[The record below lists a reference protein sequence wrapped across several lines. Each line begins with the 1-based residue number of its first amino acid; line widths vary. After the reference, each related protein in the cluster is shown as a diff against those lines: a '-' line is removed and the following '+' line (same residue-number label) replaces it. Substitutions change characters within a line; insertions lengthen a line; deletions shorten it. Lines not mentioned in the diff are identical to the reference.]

1 MNALKIDDRKQ
12 LFFDDHIIQEA
23 DGCKRIVHK
32 WIKEAAD
39 PVFTKKFPWEA
50 AGPVAGTVYYDAVD
64 SKYKMWYGSYDSKT
78 GKYPK
83 GYAVSEDGI
92 KWKRNADMMSEGEYG
107 SVLIDPRKKAGETR
121 FFSELYLRPSGK
133 LPGRVSLRESIDG
146 INWHEIEGRS
156 WWEGPSDVID
166 IMWDTQKEKYVS
178 YHKIWRVKGTSVSG
192 KEMISYF
199 ATFTPKNKGDGTI
212 EITGRELFPE
222 IREVKYDLICKN
234 KGKDD
239 GGGGIVTDDVSMLR
253 VIGRA
258 QSSDFRNWTDHSIV
272 LEPDDDDPID
282 VQYYGMPVFEYEGL
296 YLAFPRYFEGIS
308 GRMDVRFAYSRNG
321 IDFVIPDKK
330 LVLECGEKDTWDG
343 GMVIAAPNPISI
355 GNRICMYYGAYDKD
369 HTCHGPEYKA
379 ATGRAWVRE
388 DGFMSIT
395 GGKLTTKAIVLS
407 GNTLFINAVGKI
419 KIQVLGI
426 NGDVYGSHEWQ
437 GDSTVEPV
445 VQNLF
450 DLKSRVIKF
459 YFDLSEGELF
469 SFCIR

>member
-1 MNALKIDDRKQ
+1 
-12 LFFDDHIIQEA
+12 
-23 DGCKRIVHK
+23 
-32 WIKEAAD
+32 
-39 PVFTKKFPWEA
+39 
-50 AGPVAGTVYYDAVD
+50 
-64 SKYKMWYGSYDSKT
+64 
-78 GKYPK
+78 
-83 GYAVSEDGI
+83 
-92 KWKRNADMMSEGEYG
+92 
-107 SVLIDPRKKAGETR
+107 
-121 FFSELYLRPSGK
+121 
-133 LPGRVSLRESIDG
+133 
-146 INWHEIEGRS
+146 
-156 WWEGPSDVID
+156 
-166 IMWDTQKEKYVS
+166 MWDPHKEKYVS

-192 KEMISYF
+192 EEIVSYF

-282 VQYYGMPVFEYEGL
+282 VQYYGMPVYEYEGL

-330 LVLECGEKDTWDG
+330 LVLECGEKGTWDG

-369 HTCHGPEYKA
+369 HTCQGQEYKA
-379 ATGRAWVRE
+379 ATGRAWLRE

-426 NGDVYGSHEWQ
+426 NGDVYGSREWQ
-437 GDSTVEPV
+437 GDSTAEPV

-450 DLKSRVIKF
+450 DLNNEVIQLC
-459 YFDLSEGELF
+459 FDLSEGELF
-469 SFCIR
+469 SIWLK